1 MLSISL
7 GLWELLSLSLH
18 KDADPREQHRDGAG
32 GVAAGLHAPRV
43 PLPRGVRR
51 HSQEDRDS
59 QEVKSQLNSQCGERK
74 CERASAFY
82 LFVLTALEVVPF

>member
-1 MLSISL
+1 M
-7 GLWELLSLSLH
+7 LSLSFL

-51 HSQEDRDS
+51 HPQEDRDT
-59 QEVKSQLNSQCGERK
+59 QEVIVQLRSQCGERK
-74 CERASAFY
+74 
-82 LFVLTALEVVPF
+82 